1 MQADDTLGTA
11 AIDILI
17 VGGGTAGAALAGIIA
32 RDTDRAVVLL
42 EAGPDYG
49 PLDAR
54 RWPAGLL
61 DARHLPR
68 THDWGYEGRA
78 HPTHETV
85 TAFDRARV
93 IGGSSA
99 HNGCVALLGHRRD
112 YDRWAERGNTGWG
125 WADVAPAFER
135 AKRGLRVRLVD
146 DDELTPFHAAFIE
159 GAVAAGIP
167 RVHDLNDPDDDQG
180 VAASPVNI
188 AYGIRW
194 NSSLGYLDPVRDR
207 PNLRIVGDVLV
218 DRVEVA
224 NGRAV
229 AVHAVIGGA
238 RVRIPAARIVL
249 AAGAYGSPA
258 ILLRS
263 GIGPADD
270 LRPLGIAPVHPLPGV
285 GTGLVD
291 HPTVKVHFAGTDRLH
306 RAMDDFEAHRWR
318 PDEQSLA
325 KARSSRCTEAFDLHL
340 YSVASHPRG
349 STGWV
354 YQIYVSSVLPRS
366 VGSVTL
372 ASTDPNAAP
381 LIDHGYLTDADGED
395 RAVLAD
401 GIALARE
408 IGAAAG
414 VAPLYGDETVPGPGH
429 DRRDALA
436 RFIERTVDIYY
447 HPTSTCTMGP
457 ATNPLAVV
465 DPTGK
470 VHGLDGLYVCDASI
484 FPTLMRANTNLP
496 AAMVAEHLAAGIGGN
511 GQQAVDSGQ

>member
-1 MQADDTLGTA
+1 ADALGSGE
-11 AIDILI
+11 IDILI

-49 PLDAR
+49 PLSGGG
-54 RWPAGLL
+54 WPAGLL
-61 DARHLPR
+61 DARHLPK
-68 THDWGYEGRA
+68 THDWGYHGLA
-78 HPTHETV
+78 HPTHENV

-112 YDRWAERGNTGWG
+112 YDDWAALGNTGWG
-125 WADVAPAFER
+125 WEAVAPSFER
-135 AKRGLRVRLVD
+135 AKQGLRVRLVD
-146 DDELTPFHAAFIE
+146 DHALTPFHAAFID

-167 RVHDLNDPDDDQG
+167 RVRDMNDPDDDQG

-188 AYGIRW
+188 ADGIRW
-194 NSSLGYLDPVRDR
+194 NTSLGYLDPVRDR
-207 PNLRIVGDVLV
+207 PNLRIVGDALV
-218 DRVEVA
+218 DRVEVES
-224 NGRAV
+224 GRAV
-229 AVHAVIGGA
+229 AVQAVIGGEY
-238 RVRIPAARIVL
+238 VRIPAARIVL

-270 LRPLGIAPVHPLPGV
+270 LRAIGIDAAHPLPGV
-285 GTGLVD
+285 GNGLMD
-291 HPTVKVHFAGTDRLH
+291 HPTVKVHFAGTERLH
-306 RAMDDFEAHRWR
+306 RAMDDCEARQWR

-340 YSVASHPRG
+340 YSVVTHPPG
-349 STGWV
+349 GEGWI
-354 YQIYVSSVLPRS
+354 YRIYVSSVLPRS
-366 VGSVTL
+366 AGTVKL
-372 ASTDPNAAP
+372 AAADPNAPP
-381 LIDHGYLTDADGED
+381 LIDHGYLSDLDGED

-401 GIALARE
+401 GIALARS

-414 VAPLYGDETVPGPGH
+414 VAPLYGEETVPGPGYET
-429 DRRDALA
+429 RAALD

-447 HPTSTCTMGP
+447 HPTSTCKMGP
-457 ATNPLAVV
+457 TSDPLAVV

-470 VHGLDGLYVCDASI
+470 VHGLDGLYICDASI

-496 AAMVAEHLAAGIGGN
+496 AAMVAEHMAAGIGG
-511 GQQAVDSGQ
+511 

>member
-1 MQADDTLGTA
+1 MSGVA
-11 AIDILI
+11 ARGSREVDILI
-17 VGGGTAGAALAGIIA
+17 VGGGTSGAALAGIIA
-32 RDTDRAVVLL
+32 RDTDLSIVLL

-49 PLDAR
+49 SLAAG

-61 DARHLPR
+61 DARSLPR
-68 THDWGYEGRA
+68 THDWGYHGIA
-78 HPTHETV
+78 HPSHENV

-112 YDRWAERGNTGWG
+112 YDRWAELGNTGWG
-125 WADVAPAFER
+125 WEDVAPSFAR

-146 DDELTPFHAAFIE
+146 ESELTPFHTAFIT
-159 GAVAAGIP
+159 GAIAAGVP
-167 RVHDLNDPDDDQG
+167 RVPDMNDPDDDQG

-188 AYGIRW
+188 FEGMRW
-194 NSSLGYLDPVRDR
+194 NTSLGYLDPVRER
-207 PNLRIVGDVLV
+207 PNLCVVGDALV

-224 NGRAV
+224 QGRAV
-229 AVHAVIGGA
+229 AVQAIIGGE

-249 AAGAYGSPA
+249 AGGAYGSPA

-270 LRPLGIAPVHPLPGV
+270 LRPLGIDTVHPLPGV
-285 GTGLVD
+285 GHGLVD
-291 HPTVKVHFAGTDRLH
+291 HPTVELHFAGTERLH
-306 RAMDDFEAHRWR
+306 RAMDDCEAGAWR

-325 KARSSRCTEAFDLHL
+325 KARSSRCREAFDLHL
-340 YSVASHPRG
+340 YAVANRAPGVGR
-349 STGWV
+349 WRYRV
-354 YQIYVSSVLPRS
+354 YVSSVLPRS
-366 VGSVTL
+366 AGTVKL
-372 ASTDPNAAP
+372 ASADPDAP
-381 LIDHGYLTDADGED
+381 PVIDHGYLSDVDGED

-401 GIALARE
+401 GIELARA
-408 IGAAAG
+408 IGSAADA
-414 VAPLYGDETVPGPGH
+414 APLFGTETRPGPGH
-429 DRRDALA
+429 ETRADLA

-447 HPTSTCTMGP
+447 HPACTCRMGP
-457 ATNPLAVV
+457 SSDPLAVV

-496 AAMVAEHLAAGIGGN
+496 AAMVAEHLAAGIGG
-511 GQQAVDSGQ
+511 

>member
-1 MQADDTLGTA
+1 MHVNDALGNG

-17 VGGGTAGAALAGIIA
+17 VGGGTSGVALAGIIA
-32 RDTDRAVVLL
+32 RDTDRTVVLL

-49 PLDAR
+49 PLSSG

-61 DARHLPR
+61 DARRLPR
-68 THDWGYEGRA
+68 THDWGYSGLA
-78 HPTHETV
+78 HPTHANV

-93 IGGSSA
+93 LGGSSA

-112 YDRWAERGNTGWG
+112 YDRWAELGNSGWG
-125 WADVAPAFER
+125 WENVAPAFER
-135 AKRGLRVRLVD
+135 AKRGLRVRQVD
-146 DDELTPFHAAFIE
+146 NRELTPFHAAFIE
-159 GAVAAGIP
+159 GATRIGIP
-167 RVHDLNDPDDDQG
+167 QVADLNNPDELQG

-188 AYGIRW
+188 ADGIRW

-207 PNLRIVGDVLV
+207 PNLRIVGDALV
-218 DRVEVA
+218 DDVEIA

-270 LRPLGIAPVHPLPGV
+270 LRALGIMPVHALPGV
-285 GTGLVD
+285 GKGLMD
-291 HPTVKVHFAGTDRLH
+291 HPTVTVHFAGTDRLH
-306 RAMDDFEAHRWR
+306 REMDDFEARQWR

-325 KARSSRCTEAFDLHL
+325 KARSRRCTEAFDLHL

-349 STGWV
+349 GDDWL

-366 VGSVTL
+366 AGSVKL
-372 ASTDPNAAP
+372 ASTDPEAAP
-381 LIDHGYLTDADGED
+381 LIDHGYLSDVDGED

-401 GIALARE
+401 GIELARG

-414 VAPLYGDETVPGPGH
+414 VAPLYGAETLPGPGH
-429 DRRDALA
+429 ATRDDLD
-436 RFIERTVDIYY
+436 RFIERSVGIYY
-447 HPTSTCTMGP
+447 HPACTCKMGP
-457 ATNPLAVV
+457 SGDPLAVV
-465 DPTGK
+465 DPTGS

-496 AAMVAEHLAAGIGGN
+496 AAMVAEHLATGIGG
-511 GQQAVDSGQ
+511 G

>member
-1 MQADDTLGTA
+1 MSGVA
-11 AIDILI
+11 ARGSREVDILI
-17 VGGGTAGAALAGIIA
+17 VGGGTSGAALAGIIA
-32 RDTDRAVVLL
+32 RDTDLSIVLL

-49 PLDAR
+49 SLAAG

-61 DARHLPR
+61 DARSLPR
-68 THDWGYEGRA
+68 THDWGYHGIA
-78 HPTHETV
+78 HPSHENV

-112 YDRWAERGNTGWG
+112 YDRWAELGNTGWG
-125 WADVAPAFER
+125 WEDVAPSFAR

-146 DDELTPFHAAFIE
+146 ESELTPFHTAFIT
-159 GAVAAGIP
+159 GAIAAGVP
-167 RVHDLNDPDDDQG
+167 RVPDMNDPDDDQG

-188 AYGIRW
+188 FEGMRW
-194 NSSLGYLDPVRDR
+194 NTSLGYLDPVRER
-207 PNLRIVGDVLV
+207 PNLCVVGDALV

-224 NGRAV
+224 QGRAV
-229 AVHAVIGGA
+229 AVQAIIGGE

-249 AAGAYGSPA
+249 AGGAYGSPA

-270 LRPLGIAPVHPLPGV
+270 LRPHGIEAVHPLPGV
-285 GTGLVD
+285 GHGLVD
-291 HPTVKVHFAGTDRLH
+291 HPTVELHFAGTERLN
-306 RAMDDFEAHRWR
+306 REMEAFGASHWL

-340 YSVASHPRG
+340 YAVITRPEQFGR
-349 STGWV
+349 WRYRV
-354 YQIYVSSVLPRS
+354 YVSSVLPRS
-366 VGSVTL
+366 AGTVRL
-372 ASTDPNAAP
+372 ASADPDAP
-381 LIDHGYLTDADGED
+381 PVIDHGYLSDVDGED

-401 GIALARE
+401 GIELARA
-408 IGAAAG
+408 IGSAADA
-414 VAPLYGDETVPGPGH
+414 APLFGTETRPGPGH
-429 DRRDALA
+429 ETRADLA

-447 HPTSTCTMGP
+447 HPACTCRMGP
-457 ATNPLAVV
+457 SSDPLAVV

-496 AAMVAEHLAAGIGGN
+496 AAMIAEHLAAGIGG
-511 GQQAVDSGQ
+511 

>member
-1 MQADDTLGTA
+1 MQTGKILGTG

-17 VGGGTAGAALAGIIA
+17 VGGGTSGAALAGIIA
-32 RDTDRAVVLL
+32 RDTARAVVLL

-49 PLDAR
+49 PLSDG

-61 DARHLPR
+61 DARHLPK
-68 THDWGYEGRA
+68 THDWGYHGLA
-78 HPTHETV
+78 HPTHENV

-112 YDRWAERGNTGWG
+112 YDRWAELGNAGWG
-125 WADVAPAFER
+125 WEEVAPAFAR

-146 DDELTPFHAAFIE
+146 DNELTPFHAAFID

-167 RVHDLNDPDDDQG
+167 RVHDMNDPDDDQG

-188 AYGIRW
+188 YEGMRW
-194 NSSLGYLDPVRDR
+194 NTSLGYHRMHRDR
-207 PNLRIVGDVLV
+207 PNLRIVGDALV
-218 DRVEVA
+218 DRVEIA
-224 NGRAV
+224 SGRAV
-229 AVHAVIGGA
+229 AVHAVIGGQ

-270 LRPLGIAPVHPLPGV
+270 LRPLGITAVHPLPGV
-285 GTGLVD
+285 GNGLVD
-291 HPTVKVHFAGTDRLH
+291 HPTVKVHFAGTERLH
-306 RAMDDFEAHRWR
+306 RAMDDCEARQWR

-340 YSVASHPRG
+340 YSVAAHPRG
-349 STGWV
+349 GEGWV

-366 VGSVTL
+366 AGSVKL
-372 ASTDPNAAP
+372 ASTDPDAP
-381 LIDHGYLTDADGED
+381 PVIDHGYLSDVEGED

-401 GIALARE
+401 GIELARS
-408 IGAAAG
+408 IGTAAG
-414 VAPLYGDETVPGPGH
+414 VATLYGAETLPGPGH
-429 DRRDALA
+429 ETREDLA

-447 HPTSTCTMGP
+447 HPTSTCKMGP
-457 ATNPLAVV
+457 TSDPLAVV
-465 DPTGK
+465 DATGK

-496 AAMVAEHLAAGIGGN
+496 AAMVAERMAVGIGG
-511 GQQAVDSGQ
+511 G

>member
-1 MQADDTLGTA
+1 MKTALGSE
-11 AIDILI
+11 AIDFLV
-17 VGGGTAGAALAGIIA
+17 VGGGTSGAALAGIIA
-32 RDTDRAVVLL
+32 RDTDHSVVLL

-49 PLDAR
+49 PLAAG
-54 RWPAGLL
+54 RWPAALL

-68 THDWGYEGRA
+68 THDWGYQGHA
-78 HPTHETV
+78 HPTHENV

-112 YDRWAERGNTGWG
+112 YDHWASLGNTGWG
-125 WADVAPAFER
+125 WEDVAPAFER

-146 DDELTPFHAAFIE
+146 DRELTPFHAAFIN

-167 RVHDLNDPDDDQG
+167 RVRDMNDPDDDQG

-188 AYGIRW
+188 SEGIRW

-218 DRVEVA
+218 DRVEVVGGQA
-224 NGRAV
+224 I
-229 AVHAVIGGA
+229 AVHAVIGGE

-258 ILLRS
+258 LLLRS
-263 GIGPADD
+263 GIGPAND
-270 LRPLGIAPVHPLPGV
+270 LHSLGITPVHPLPGV
-285 GTGLVD
+285 GSGLVD
-291 HPTVKVHFAGTDRLH
+291 HPAVTVRFAGTNRLH
-306 RAMDDFEAHRWR
+306 RAMDDFEGQQWR

-340 YSVASHPRG
+340 YAVASHPCDG
-349 STGWV
+349 KGWRYEV
-354 YQIYVSSVLPRS
+354 YVSSVLPRS
-366 VGSVTL
+366 AGSVKL
-372 ASTDPNAAP
+372 ASMDPEAAP
-381 LIDHGYLTDADGED
+381 LIDHGYLSDVDGED

-401 GIALARE
+401 GIELART

-414 VAPLYGDETVPGPGH
+414 VAPLYGDETLPGPGNET
-429 DRRDALA
+429 RDNLVH
-436 RFIERTVDIYY
+436 FIERTVGIYY
-447 HPTSTCTMGP
+447 HPTSTCKMGP
-457 ATNPLAVV
+457 MRDPLAVV
-465 DPTGK
+465 DASGK
-470 VHGLDGLYVCDASI
+470 VHGLDGLYICDASI

-496 AAMVAEHLAAGIGGN
+496 AAMVAEHMAAGI
-511 GQQAVDSGQ
+511 SGK

>member
-1 MQADDTLGTA
+1 MQAADALGA
-11 AIDILI
+11 GAIDILI
-17 VGGGTAGAALAGIIA
+17 VGGGTSGAALAAIVA
-32 RDTDRAVVLL
+32 RETDRSVVLL

-49 PLDAR
+49 PLAAG

-68 THDWGYEGRA
+68 THDWGYHGLA
-78 HPTHETV
+78 HPTHENV

-93 IGGSSA
+93 IGGCSA

-112 YDRWAERGNTGWG
+112 YDRWAELGNSGWG
-125 WADVAPAFER
+125 WAEVAPAFER
-135 AKRGLRVRLVD
+135 AKRGLRVRRVD
-146 DDELTPFHAAFIE
+146 DAELTPFHAAFIE
-159 GAVAAGIP
+159 GAALVGIP
-167 RVHDLNDPDDDQG
+167 RVADLNNPDELQG

-188 AYGIRW
+188 HDGIRW
-194 NSSLGYLDPVRDR
+194 NTALGYLDPARDR
-207 PNLRIVGDVLV
+207 PNLRIVGGALV

-224 NGRAV
+224 KGRAV
-229 AVHAVIGGA
+229 AVHAAIGGE

-285 GTGLVD
+285 GNGLVD

-306 RAMDDFEAHRWR
+306 RAMDDFEARQWR
-318 PDEQSLA
+318 PDEQTLA
-325 KARSSRCTEAFDLHL
+325 KARSRRCTEAFDLHL

-349 STGWV
+349 GEGWV
-354 YQIYVSSVLPRS
+354 YQVYVSSVLPRS
-366 VGSVTL
+366 AGSVKL
-372 ASTDPNAAP
+372 ASTDPDAP
-381 LIDHGYLTDADGED
+381 PIIDHGYLSDVNGED

-401 GIALARE
+401 GVELARA

-414 VAPLYGDETVPGPGH
+414 VAPLYGAETLPGPGH
-429 DRRDALA
+429 ATRADLA
-436 RFIERTVDIYY
+436 GFVEGSVDIYY
-447 HPTSTCTMGP
+447 PRGGTCMMGP
-457 ATNPLAVV
+457 ASDPLAVV

-470 VHGLDGLYVCDASI
+470 LHGLDGLYVCDAAI

-496 AAMVAEHLAAGIGGN
+496 AAMVAEHLAAGISS
-511 GQQAVDSGQ
+511 Q